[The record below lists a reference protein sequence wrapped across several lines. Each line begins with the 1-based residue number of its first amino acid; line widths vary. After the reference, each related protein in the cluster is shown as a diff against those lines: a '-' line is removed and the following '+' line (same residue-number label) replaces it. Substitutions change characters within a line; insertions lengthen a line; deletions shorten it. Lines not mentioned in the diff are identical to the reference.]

1 MKKVILSL
9 SFIGMAFLASC
20 GGSTETVETKDAQ
33 EVATASEESQTY
45 AINAEDSSISWRG
58 FKIFHDTAKPET
70 GHHGF
75 IKLKSGELVFNNG
88 ILEAGSFIA
97 DLTTLESIDLN
108 EDPENKA
115 KLDGHLKSEDF
126 LFVENFPE
134 AKFEISDVKYLDEGD
149 FNAEISGNLDFRGV
163 PKNITFK
170 ANVNEENGVVSF
182 NTEEI
187 MINRQEFGIDFQ
199 GGGDSIIKD
208 EIALQVDVK
217 ANL

>member
-9 SFIGMAFLASC
+9 SFIGMALLASC
-20 GGSTETVETKDAQ
+20 GGSTETVETKDVQ